1 MTEEL
6 QVQIGGLSDGMKPA
20 LAAAILIGLG
30 VLAYL
35 IVSYLQTSKSEAKR

>member
-6 QVQIGGLSDGMKPA
+6 QVQIAGLSGGMKPA

-30 VLAYL
+30 VLAYFV
-35 IVSYLQTSKSEAKR
+35 ISYLQTSKSAEKR